1 MVRSARGPIVALL
14 LMTAVLLL
22 NANALQAFFAGDD
35 FEILRRVVPA
45 SDLGDALRVTFNK
58 NWGPLSYGQFYL
70 NYRVAGFDPLVYHLT
85 NLLWLSLLAVA
96 LHAFLRST
104 WPAEPWTAW
113 AAALLF
119 LTHPANEQAVANICG
134 RSHVI
139 GAALAVV
146 ALSLYAHLR
155 LGSVTPTRRAVLL
168 AGALLSAFLAG
179 LSKETAMTLP
189 AWIAGFELL
198 IARGERDSFG
208 RAVLRAAGAAVLFVL
223 AALSVFVVRA
233 LVVGGSAPKL
243 AAASPQAGI
252 SRPPDLAAYALISGL
267 PFPFGWADLPELRRL
282 QALGWIVILVAFAAG
297 VACFYARSL
306 RARMASKAC
315 GLYVVGLIIATTTI
329 APVVYADVQL
339 QRRYVF
345 FANIGSVLMA
355 VAVLY
360 TLRRRF
366 PRAASVL
373 LAIML
378 LAGAIGTVQRND
390 LYRRGGEVVRN
401 LVEAVR
407 EAPMEELPKPDE
419 RANPDV
425 VLVTLPR
432 YYGGDRASGAI
443 MLHDTD
449 LRAALR
455 LLGSQKSGVEY
466 ALRCY
471 YADDYSA
478 QAEFLSDRTLEVTVS
493 FRSRRSYRAAAAR
506 VPEDDGEG
514 DSASARLIFSD
525 ADARIL
531 RYIVVLEDDFWE
543 EHGVLLLYSDGEFTR
558 LTRPA
563 PL

>member
-1 MVRSARGPIVALL
+1 M
-14 LMTAVLLL
+14 
-22 NANALQAFFAGDD
+22 
-35 FEILRRVVPA
+35 
-45 SDLGDALRVTFNK
+45 
-58 NWGPLSYGQFYL
+58 
-70 NYRVAGFDPLVYHLT
+70 
-85 NLLWLSLLAVA
+85 
-96 LHAFLRST
+96 
-104 WPAEPWTAW
+104 
-113 AAALLF
+113 
-119 LTHPANEQAVANICG
+119 
-134 RSHVI
+134 
-139 GAALAVV
+139 
-146 ALSLYAHLR
+146 
-155 LGSVTPTRRAVLL
+155 
-168 AGALLSAFLAG
+168 
-179 LSKETAMTLP
+179 
-189 AWIAGFELL
+189 
-198 IARGERDSFG
+198 
-208 RAVLRAAGAAVLFVL
+208 
-223 AALSVFVVRA
+223 
-233 LVVGGSAPKL
+233 
-243 AAASPQAGI
+243 
-252 SRPPDLAAYALISGL
+252 
-267 PFPFGWADLPELRRL
+267 
-282 QALGWIVILVAFAAG
+282 ILVAFAAG
-297 VACFYARSL
+297 AACFYARSL
-306 RARMASKAC
+306 RAKRASKAC

-360 TLRRRF
+360 ALRRRF

-390 LYRRGGEVVRN
+390 LYRRGGGVVGN
-401 LVEAVR
+401 LVETVL
-407 EAPMEELPKPDE
+407 EAPM
-419 RANPDV
+419 ANSDV

-455 LLGSQKSGVEY
+455 LFGSQKLDIEY
-466 ALRCY
+466 ALKCY

-506 VPEDDGEG
+506 DPEDDGEG

-525 ADARIL
+525 PDARVL

-543 EHGVLLLYSDGEFTR
+543 EHGVVFLYSDGEFTR